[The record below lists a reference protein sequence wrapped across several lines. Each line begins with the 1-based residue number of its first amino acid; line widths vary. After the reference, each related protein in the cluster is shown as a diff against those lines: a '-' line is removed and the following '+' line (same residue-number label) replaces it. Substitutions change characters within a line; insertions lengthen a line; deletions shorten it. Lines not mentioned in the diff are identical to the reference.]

1 MGRANGQQD
10 IKANRFL
17 SRGQIS
23 CGRCVESCDF
33 LSACYF
39 GGNCNTRIARV
50 DDNVQPERE
59 TFGSAIIAHH
69 FQVERLLLLAH
80 VSQDNRRVR
89 STRRVIRLRWMCQRK

>member
-1 MGRANGQQD
+1 MGRANGQQE
-10 IKANRFL
+10 IKANRFFA
-17 SRGQIS
+17 RGQIS

-59 TFGSAIIAHH
+59 TFGSAIIAHP
-69 FQVERLLLLAH
+69 FQAESLLLMAR
-80 VSQDNRRVR
+80 VS
-89 STRRVIRLRWMCQRK
+89 